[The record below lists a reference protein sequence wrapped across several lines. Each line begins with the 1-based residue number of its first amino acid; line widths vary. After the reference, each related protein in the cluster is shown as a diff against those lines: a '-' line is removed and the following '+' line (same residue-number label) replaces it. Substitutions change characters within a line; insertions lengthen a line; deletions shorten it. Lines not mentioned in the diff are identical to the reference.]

1 MKGKYPKKVVL
12 VAGAVMKPLPT
23 PPTQL
28 GVKFCGK
35 MLLVNQTVS
44 LEVGTQLKYYV
55 IVLLLDKA
63 TN

>member
-1 MKGKYPKKVVL
+1 M

-44 LEVGTQLKYYV
+44 LEVGTQLKYDQYV